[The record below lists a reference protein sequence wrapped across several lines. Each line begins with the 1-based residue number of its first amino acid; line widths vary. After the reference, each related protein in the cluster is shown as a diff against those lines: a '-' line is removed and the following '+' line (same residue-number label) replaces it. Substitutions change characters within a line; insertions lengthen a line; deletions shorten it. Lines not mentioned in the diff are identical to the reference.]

1 MPLASY
7 NLTIIDYNGETSR
20 MGVNVGAV
28 TAVSLPGLLT
38 NIATFRGAT
47 SALILGNQK
56 SDTLTAFKSN
66 LTNALPTDPN
76 AQVERK
82 WLVTYA
88 DNQPFFDA
96 PVNAIPN
103 EGFGKTFTL
112 EIATANAEL
121 LTDNSEF
128 LDINAGDGSDW
139 ADAFEA
145 MARSAYGGTVIV
157 QSIELVGR
165 TR

>member
-7 NLTIIDYNGETSR
+7 NLTLIDYNGETSR
-20 MGVNVGAV
+20 MGVNVGSV

-38 NIATFRGAT
+38 NIAALRAAT
-47 SALILGNQK
+47 STLILGNQK
-56 SDTLTAFKSN
+56 SDSLTAFKSN
-66 LTNALPTDPN
+66 ISNNLPTDQN

-82 WLVTYA
+82 WLVTYV
-88 DNQPFFDA
+88 DNTEFFDA

-128 LDINAGDGSDW
+128 LDINAGEGADW

-145 MARSAYGGTVIV
+145 MARSAYGGAVLVT
-157 QSIELVGR
+157 SIELVGR